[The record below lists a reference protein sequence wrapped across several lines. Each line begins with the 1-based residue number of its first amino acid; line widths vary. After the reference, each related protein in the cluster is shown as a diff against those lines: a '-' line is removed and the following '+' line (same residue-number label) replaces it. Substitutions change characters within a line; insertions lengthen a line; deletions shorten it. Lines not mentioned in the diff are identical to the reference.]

1 MQTWGE
7 DGYFKMVWDFTDE
20 FNVTHSSC
28 GVGKGV
34 VAGLPDLSKYK
45 TMNQGRGEHTSPVA
59 QNVRLGL
66 QNESLNHRSFLDRPP

>member
-1 MQTWGE
+1 MGTGKLRTPPFRPLTYLLRIARISAKYLNATCLPGKTWGE

-34 VAGLPDLSKYK
+34 VAGLPDLSKY
-45 TMNQGRGEHTSPVA
+45 
-59 QNVRLGL
+59 L
-66 QNESLNHRSFLDRPP
+66 